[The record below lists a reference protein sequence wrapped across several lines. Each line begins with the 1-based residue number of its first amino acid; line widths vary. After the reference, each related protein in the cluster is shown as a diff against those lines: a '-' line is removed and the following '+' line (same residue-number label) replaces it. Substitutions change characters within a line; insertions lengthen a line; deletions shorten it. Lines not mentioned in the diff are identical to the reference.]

1 MTDVIHI
8 PIKDL
13 KLLENNPR
21 TIDKAQFEKLCQSL
35 REDETFFCRRPCL
48 VNLQTDGTKRVYA
61 GNQRVQ
67 AAKKLGWKKVPCI
80 VDSDLDEKTLQSRII
95 KDNMHY
101 GAFDYDLTFSL
112 FDVDTLLGAGFTPEQ
127 LTGDYGDIQP
137 VDDEP
142 KKGKANKLKMC
153 PQCGHEF

>member
-1 MTDVIHI
+1 MTDIILI

-21 TIDKAQFEKLCQSL
+21 TIDKIQFEKLCKSL
-35 REDETFFCRRPCL
+35 SEDKDFFDRRPCL
-48 VNLQTDGTKRVYA
+48 VNLEPDGTKRVYA

-80 VDSDLDEKTLQSRII
+80 VDANLDQKILQERII
-95 KDNMHY
+95 KDNVHY
-101 GAFDYDLTFSL
+101 GEFDLDLTFSL
-112 FDVDTLLGAGFTPEQ
+112 YDVDTLLNAGFTPEQ
-127 LTGDYGDIQP
+127 LTGDFGNIEDT
-137 VDDEP
+137 EP
-142 KKGKANKLKMC
+142 TEEKEKIKKLKMC